1 MINLNFLLKFVGIS
15 CTILL
20 FSNCENS
27 IKEDSAIS
35 QSKEIVE
42 EIILDTTQLHGF
54 LLRDHWIDTSKVE
67 PNQGLSHILPKY
79 GISQATV
86 YKIASGF
93 DTVFDFRNIK
103 AGRNYYMICKN
114 DSSHTP
120 ICFIYDKSA
129 VEYIEVH
136 FEKEISVQAY
146 KRQINTRIQSAGG
159 TINSSLWNAFIDQ
172 DLSGGLVMEV
182 AKMYAW
188 TIDFFGIQK
197 GDYFKIIFE
206 SKYVEGQFIGAGEIK
221 AILFNHRGH
230 DFYCFKYLK
239 DTIGDFAYYN
249 EKGESMKKALLSAP
263 LEYVRISSKFS
274 NSRLHPI
281 KKIYRPHHG
290 VDYAAP
296 TGTVVVAT
304 GDGVITYAG
313 YSGGAGNYIKMDHTS
328 GDIETKY
335 LHLSKFAKGIK
346 RGVFVKQGQKIG
358 EVGSTGLSTGPHL
371 DYRIYINGK
380 AVDPLGID
388 IPTSDPITKDSLDAF
403 LLQINPVKM
412 KLDSI
417 SLSN

>member
-1 MINLNFLLKFVGIS
+1 MFFNFVLLKKKKKMINKNFLIKTICLSLLIIS
-15 CTILL
+15 
-20 FSNCENS
+20 FSSCNDPIEDNHEN
-27 IKEDSAIS
+27 E
-35 QSKEIVE
+35 KEIKTQPE
-42 EIILDTTQLHGF
+42 LPIDTNSFHGY
-54 LLRDHWIDTSKVE
+54 LIKNHWIDTSEVE

-146 KRQINTRIQSAGG
+146 KRQIDTRIQRAGG
-159 TINSSLWNAFIDQ
+159 SINSSLWNAFIDQ
-172 DLSGGLVMEV
+172 GLSGGLVMEV

-206 SKYVEGQFIGAGEIK
+206 SKYVEDQFIGTGEIK

-239 DTIGDFAYYN
+239 DTLGDFAYYN
-249 EKGESMKKALLSAP
+249 EKG
-263 LEYVRISSKFS
+263 
-274 NSRLHPI
+274 
-281 KKIYRPHHG
+281 
-290 VDYAAP
+290 
-296 TGTVVVAT
+296 
-304 GDGVITYAG
+304 
-313 YSGGAGNYIKMDHTS
+313 
-328 GDIETKY
+328 
-335 LHLSKFAKGIK
+335 
-346 RGVFVKQGQKIG
+346 
-358 EVGSTGLSTGPHL
+358 
-371 DYRIYINGK
+371 
-380 AVDPLGID
+380 
-388 IPTSDPITKDSLDAF
+388 
-403 LLQINPVKM
+403 
-412 KLDSI
+412 
-417 SLSN
+417 

>member
-1 MINLNFLLKFVGIS
+1 MVNTRFLIKAVFFS
-15 CTILL
+15 CLVL
-20 FSNCENS
+20 GFSHCENS
-27 IKEDSAIS
+27 IDELGNEKP
-35 QSKEIVE
+35 KEIVE

-114 DSSHTP
+114 DSLHTP

-146 KRQINTRIQSAGG
+146 KRQIDTRIQRAGG

-172 DLSGGLVMEV
+172 GLSGGLVMEV

-206 SKYVEGQFIGAGEIK
+206 SKYVEDQFIGTGEIK
-221 AILFNHRGH
+221 AILFHHRGH

-239 DTIGDFAYYN
+239 DTLGDFAYYN

-281 KKIYRPHHG
+281 LKRYRPHHG

-296 TGTVVVAT
+296 KGTDVVAT
-304 GDGVITYAG
+304 GDGIITHAR
-313 YSGGAGNYIKMDHTS
+313 YSSGAGNYIKMDHTS

-346 RGVFVKQGQKIG
+346 KGVFVKQGQKIG

-371 DYRIYINGK
+371 DYRIYINGE

-388 IPTSDPITKDSLDAF
+388 IPTSDPIKEESMELF
-403 LLQINPVKM
+403 LEKINPIKLR
-412 KLDSI
+412 LDSI
-417 SLSN
+417 SLGK